1 MKLCQILYDLHYYL
15 LLGRGFFGFF
25 IWCKLFLVGHD
36 VFFLIFMNNSLSVNP
51 AKEITKAKHSMK
63 ICWMHSL
70 DHHQKY
76 HNTAVTHKVGGGG
89 VFMPGGAVPGRS
101 PFFNCLQV
109 LKGSTWETFNKRAN
123 LIKHEWRFIRP
134 TPCFVI
140 PLVVWI
146 LDETLLLVLAIPY
159 RAIIPR
165 QIENNA
171 YANFWRKSK
180 EYYSTLEKVYKA
192 FLHDVTAAKTM
203 KLRPCWCSKP
213 ILWELNSFLVLT
225 LSFVPINRPFHGFR
239 RHLDE

>member
-1 MKLCQILYDLHYYL
+1 MLNAFIGSPLEISQYSCHAQ
-15 LLGRGFFGFF
+15 RG
-25 IWCKLFLVGHD
+25 
-36 VFFLIFMNNSLSVNP
+36 
-51 AKEITKAKHSMK
+51 
-63 ICWMHSL
+63 
-70 DHHQKY
+70 
-76 HNTAVTHKVGGGG
+76 GGGG

-134 TPCFVI
+134 APCFVI

-171 YANFWRKSK
+171 YANSSGGKAKSIIVLWK
-180 EYYSTLEKVYKA
+180 RSIKRFYMTSRLPKQWNSGHVGVPNQSCGSWTL
-192 FLHDVTAAKTM
+192 FL
-203 KLRPCWCSKP
+203 C
-213 ILWELNSFLVLT
+213 
-225 LSFVPINRPFHGFR
+225 
-239 RHLDE
+239 

>member
-1 MKLCQILYDLHYYL
+1 MKLCQILYNLHYYL

-89 VFMPGGAVPGRS
+89 G
-101 PFFNCLQV
+101 V
-109 LKGSTWETFNKRAN
+109 LKGSTWEMFNKRAN
-123 LIKHEWRFIRP
+123 LIKHEWRFVRP
-134 TPCFVI
+134 APCFVI

-159 RAIIPR
+159 RAIVPR

-203 KLRPCWCSKP
+203 KQRPYWCPKP
-213 ILWELNSFLVLT
+213 YPVGVELFSCVNAFFCS
-225 LSFVPINRPFHGFR
+225 NK
-239 RHLDE
+239 

>member
-25 IWCKLFLVGHD
+25 IWCKLFLVSHD

-76 HNTAVTHKVGGGG
+76 HNTAVTHK
-89 VFMPGGAVPGRS
+89 
-101 PFFNCLQV
+101 
-109 LKGSTWETFNKRAN
+109 RAN

-134 TPCFVI
+134 APCFVI

-203 KLRPCWCSKP
+203 KQRPCWCSKP